1 MAPYM
6 FDRVERRLTPQM
18 IRQISAFLD
27 ERPAS
32 TRKAVGVAV
41 PELVAGLTERASSAR
56 GAETLLNV
64 IHRVGVG
71 LDLDELSRG
80 GGSYDDLNRVGRTL
94 LATIFGG
101 RSSLV
106 VARIV
111 AESGLRQSSA
121 ADLLEM
127 LAPVV
132 FAVLG
137 HEVAR
142 HGLDEGGLVVLLADR
157 RGDVAPISAGLGAP
171 FSSYT
176 GSR

>member
-1 MAPYM
+1 MAAYM
-6 FDRVERRLTPQM
+6 FYRVERRLTPQM
-18 IRQISAFLD
+18 IRQVSAFLD
-27 ERPAS
+27 ERPSS
-32 TRKAVGVAV
+32 TRKAVAVALPAV
-41 PELVAGLTERASSAR
+41 LAGLKERASTAR

-80 GGSYDDLNRVGRTL
+80 GGSYDDLNRAGRTV

-101 RSSLV
+101 RSGLV
-106 VARIV
+106 VARIA
-111 AESGLRQSSA
+111 AESGLRLSSA

-132 FAVLG
+132 LAVIG

-142 HGLDEGGLVVLLADR
+142 HGLDEAGLIVLMADQR
-157 RGDVAPISAGLGAP
+157 DDVGVAPVSGSL
-171 FSSYT
+171 SSYT
-176 GSR
+176 GLR